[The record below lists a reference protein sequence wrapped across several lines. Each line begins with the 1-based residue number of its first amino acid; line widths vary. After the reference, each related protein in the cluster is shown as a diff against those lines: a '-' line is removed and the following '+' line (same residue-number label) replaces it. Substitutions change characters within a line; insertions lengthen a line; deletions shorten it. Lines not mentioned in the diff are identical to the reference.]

1 MPAMTE
7 RVTSHQKQRV
17 SLRLV
22 GGIDVPRRGRS
33 SRAAAE
39 SASHLSGLLP
49 GTAASPSMTVL
60 SSIMQ
65 PIQSSSR
72 LVIQPAVQHAGLG
85 NHIAHVTPSTS
96 ASDGTRLVRVI
107 VDCVRHLSV
116 LAHARSRNA
125 AGTQQARS
133 NPRQSA
139 QVPPSPA
146 ELSGCCCG

>member
-7 RVTSHQKQRV
+7 RVTSHQKQRGFPP
-17 SLRLV
+17 SCWRH
-22 GGIDVPRRGRS
+22 RRATQRQKQPAAA
-33 SRAAAE
+33 AAAE
-39 SASHLSGLLP
+39 SARHPSGLLP

-72 LVIQPAVQHAGLG
+72 LVIQPAVQHAGLS

-116 LAHARSRNA
+116 LAHASSRNA
-125 AGTQQARS
+125 AIPARA
-133 NPRQSA
+133 RKCRRHQ
-139 QVPPSPA
+139 
-146 ELSGCCCG
+146 LS